1 MSAEAAEGGQPLLFD
16 DLPATASARRKPRR
30 ARSAAEPVAID
41 RVSEPAP
48 PHRPMPHP
56 QAAPAQPASMVPT
69 SPPSVPTVAAPLDPA
84 ALSNPELR
92 ALVRGL
98 NDLRLSYLIVE
109 AARELKQRVQP
120 DVDEDGVVG
129 DPNPSLLRAARLT
142 VAELSGE
149 DD

>member
-1 MSAEAAEGGQPLLFD
+1 MSTDAATGAQPLLFD
-16 DLPATASARRKPRR
+16 SLPETESSARRKPRR
-30 ARSAAEPVAID
+30 ARAAPEPVAVE

-48 PHRPMPHP
+48 PPRPFPPPPAPVPAPP
-56 QAAPAQPASMVPT
+56 Q
-69 SPPSVPTVAAPLDPA
+69 VAAPLDPA
-84 ALSNPELR
+84 ALTNPELR

-98 NDLRLSYLIVE
+98 SDLRLSYLLVE

-120 DVDEDGVVG
+120 DVDEDGVVA
-129 DPNPSLLRAARLT
+129 DPNPSLLRAARLA

>member
-1 MSAEAAEGGQPLLFD
+1 MDATSGGQPLLFD
-16 DLPATASARRKPRR
+16 DLPETVSAVRRKPRR
-30 ARSAAEPVAID
+30 VRTAAEPVAVD

-48 PHRPMPHP
+48 MPPSAPPRPM
-56 QAAPAQPASMVPT
+56 APPPVAQPAAP
-69 SPPSVPTVAAPLDPA
+69 APLDPA
-84 ALSNPELR
+84 ALTNPELR

-98 NDLRLSYLIVE
+98 NDLRLSYLLVE

-120 DVDEDGVVG
+120 EVDEDGVVS

>member
-1 MSAEAAEGGQPLLFD
+1 MDATSGGQPLLFD
-16 DLPATASARRKPRR
+16 DLPETVSTVRRKPRR
-30 ARSAAEPVAID
+30 ARTAAEPVAVD

-48 PHRPMPHP
+48 PIPPPAPPPRPA
-56 QAAPAQPASMVPT
+56 AAPPVVQTQSAP
-69 SPPSVPTVAAPLDPA
+69 APLDPA
-84 ALSNPELR
+84 ALTNPELR

-98 NDLRLSYLIVE
+98 NDLRLSYLLVE

-120 DVDEDGVVG
+120 DVDEDGVVS

>member
-1 MSAEAAEGGQPLLFD
+1 MSTDATSGAQPLLFD
-16 DLPATASARRKPRR
+16 NLPETETAVRRKPRR
-30 ARSAAEPVAID
+30 ARTAPETVAVD

-48 PHRPMPHP
+48 PAVFAPPP
-56 QAAPAQPASMVPT
+56 ASLLTPGPAPPAPAA
-69 SPPSVPTVAAPLDPA
+69 LDPA
-84 ALSNPELR
+84 ALTNPELR

-98 NDLRLSYLIVE
+98 NDLRLSYLLVE

-129 DPNPSLLRAARLT
+129 EPNPALLRAARQT
-142 VAELSGE
+142 VGELSGE

>member
-1 MSAEAAEGGQPLLFD
+1 MDATSGGQPLLFD
-16 DLPATASARRKPRR
+16 DLPEAVSAVRRKPRR
-30 ARSAAEPVAID
+30 VRTAAEPVAVD

-48 PHRPMPHP
+48 PMPPPAPPPRPM
-56 QAAPAQPASMVPT
+56 AAPVVQTQPAP
-69 SPPSVPTVAAPLDPA
+69 APLDPA
-84 ALSNPELR
+84 ALTNPELR

-98 NDLRLSYLIVE
+98 NDLRLSYLLVE

-120 DVDEDGVVG
+120 DVDEDGVVS

-142 VAELSGE
+142 VADLSGE